1 LKGHKIHERLNV
13 IEQTRIEALKAKEK
27 ELAEKKR
34 KRLLKKENMTNNIL
48 SFGLCQSKEE
58 LKLHQDFI

>member
-34 KRLLKKENMTNNIL
+34 KRLLKKENIPHRVTL
-48 SFGLCQSKEE
+48 TFDS
-58 LKLHQDFI
+58 

>member
-1 LKGHKIHERLNV
+1 LNV

-34 KRLLKKENMTNNIL
+34 KRLLKKKENMTNNIL

-58 LKLHQDFI
+58 LKLHQHLI